1 MRNRYIL
8 VADLGLI
15 TAAAFGAFVLR
26 FDWFAYQHRAE
37 FFPFLVVALAVKPA
51 VFYAFGMYRRYW
63 VYASVQDLV
72 ALALATSAA
81 SVAVAVVVALALFAG
96 HVGEFSRSVLLIDW
110 ALTLL
115 GAGGF
120 RMSIRILHDA
130 RSAGRQPVPRGGAV
144 RRVLIAGAGNAGA
157 SVAREMQRNP
167 QLEMAPVG
175 FLDDDPMKIGKRI
188 HGLPVLGPLAAL
200 PRRARRHDVDEVI
213 IAMPTAPGSV
223 LRAVAESCR
232 TLGIP
237 SRTVP
242 GMFELIDG
250 TISVSRLRHVE
261 IADLLRRR
269 LVMGAAGASEY
280 LAGRTV
286 LVTGAGGSIG
296 RELCRQVALAR
307 PSLLVLLGHGEN
319 SIYETHAQLR
329 AGAPGVLVL
338 PVIADVRDVERLGAI
353 FDGLR
358 PAVVF
363 HAAAHKHVPLME
375 ENPEEAVSN
384 NVVGTRNVVEAAVRC
399 GVQRLVL
406 ISTDKAV
413 RPVSVMGA
421 SKHIAEAV
429 VLSAARRHRRAFMVV
444 RFGNVLGSRGS
455 VVQVFKEQIER
466 GGPIT
471 ITHPDMK
478 RYFMTIPEAVNL
490 VLQAGGMGST
500 GELFVLNMGKPV
512 AIVDLAADL
521 ITLSGLSPGDVP
533 IVFTGPRPGEKLEE
547 ALWDDLASIHP
558 TAIPDILRVEE
569 PAPFGAPV
577 EAIVD
582 ELAEAARRGD
592 RARLDAAFARW
603 IPSLGAPIGAR
614 SAAGPRRSP

>member
-8 VADLGLI
+8 VADLGLVV
-15 TAAAFGAFVLR
+15 AAAFGAFVLR

-37 FFPFLVVALAVKPA
+37 LFPFLAVALAVKPV

-63 VYASVQDLV
+63 VYASVKDLV
-72 ALALATSAA
+72 ALSLAASAA
-81 SVAVAVVVALALFAG
+81 SIGVGVAVALGLFTG
-96 HVGEFSRSVLLIDW
+96 HVAEFSRSVLLIDW

-130 RSAGRQPVPRGGAV
+130 RSAGRQPAAAGGTV
-144 RRVLIAGAGNAGA
+144 RRALIAGAGNAGA
-157 SVAREMQRNP
+157 IVAREMQRNP
-167 QLEMAPVG
+167 RLEMVPVG

-188 HGLPVLGPLAAL
+188 HGLPVLGPLSAL
-200 PRRARRHDVDEVI
+200 PRRVRREGVDEVI

-232 TLGIP
+232 RLGVP

-319 SIYETHAQLR
+319 SIFETHAQLR
-329 AGAPGVLVL
+329 ASAPGLLLL
-338 PVIADVRDVERLGAI
+338 PVIADVRDVERLGTV
-353 FDGLR
+353 FDALR

-375 ENPEEAVSN
+375 ENPEEAVTN
-384 NVVGTRNVVEAAVRC
+384 NIIGTRNVVEAAVRC
-399 GVQRLVL
+399 GAQRLVL
-406 ISTDKAV
+406 VSTDKAV

-478 RYFMTIPEAVNL
+478 RYFMTISEAVNL
-490 VLQAGGMGST
+490 VLQAAGMGST

-512 AIVDLAADL
+512 GIVDLANDL

-547 ALWDDLASIHP
+547 ALWDDRASIHP

-569 PAPFGAPV
+569 PAPFDTPV
-577 EAIVD
+577 ETIVD
-582 ELAEAARRGD
+582 ELAAAARRGD
-592 RARLDAAFARW
+592 RPRLGTALARW
-603 IPSLGAPIGAR
+603 VPTLSAPIDAR
-614 SAAGPRRSP
+614 PVAGPWRSP